1 MEVLNNFIVVIISPY
16 IHISNHHTVHVKLT
30 QLYVNYIKTGDVLLK
45 VLLLG
50 CCLLAAGSIP
60 NGKQYP

>member
-1 MEVLNNFIVVIISPY
+1 MKVLNNFIVVIISPY
-16 IHISNHHTVHVKLT
+16 IHISNHTVHVKLT
-30 QLYVNYIKTGDVLLK
+30 QLYVKTGEDVLFK